1 MRNWWF
7 EIFYH
12 HFVMVS
18 VPPLIKKVFDTFPL
32 KEYPAVTSSTSAIND
47 SIEENKYY
55 FGDSNDSIN
64 SFDLGVF
71 NVHELEGKVVPTD
84 PFGLSQ
90 CLILCHKNDLKLPR
104 NETGGDGGDGGNDG
118 KNSLFVVAYNASPD
132 MFLPILIENDFDA
145 KVRDIRLFNEILS
158 ITSNKLE
165 DNKKF
170 LINEMIDNVCV
181 DLWILCIYL
190 EHKSIDLSLIF
201 NLNPLTNSLT
211 NYEFLLAVKEWRHIS
226 IRYSINNKT
235 YDNKLQ
241 EFENMLQLIVNN
253 FDNLDS
259 ICQIKI
265 ASFMI
270 TAKLLSGTKVY
281 DICEKYADLYNKSIQ
296 LLKQY

>member
-1 MRNWWF
+1 M
-7 EIFYH
+7 I
-12 HFVMVS
+12 S

-47 SIEENKYY
+47 SIEGNKYY
-55 FGDSNDSIN
+55 FGGSGDAIN
-64 SFDLGVF
+64 TFDLGVF
-71 NVHELEGKVVPTD
+71 NVHELEGKIVPTD

-104 NETGGDGGDGGNDG
+104 NSSGEGD

-145 KVRDIRLFNEILS
+145 KVRDIRLFNEILT
-158 ITSNKLE
+158 ITNKKLE

-211 NYEFLLAVKEWRHIS
+211 GYEFLLAVKEWRHIS

-241 EFENMLQLIVNN
+241 EFENMLQLIVDN

>member
-1 MRNWWF
+1 
-7 EIFYH
+7 
-12 HFVMVS
+12 
-18 VPPLIKKVFDTFPL
+18 
-32 KEYPAVTSSTSAIND
+32 
-47 SIEENKYY
+47 
-55 FGDSNDSIN
+55 
-64 SFDLGVF
+64 
-71 NVHELEGKVVPTD
+71 
-84 PFGLSQ
+84 
-90 CLILCHKNDLKLPR
+90 
-104 NETGGDGGDGGNDG
+104 
-118 KNSLFVVAYNASPD
+118 
-132 MFLPILIENDFDA
+132 
-145 KVRDIRLFNEILS
+145 
-158 ITSNKLE
+158 
-165 DNKKF
+165 
-170 LINEMIDNVCV
+170 MIDNVCV

-201 NLNPLTNSLT
+201 NLNPLTKSLT

-281 DICEKYADLYNKSIQ
+281 DTCEKYPDLYNKSIQ